1 MTDQVQLS
9 RIIRQWVD
17 AFMHRSMRGWSHH
30 VKATGM
36 SMPQFSILM
45 QLHYKGTCGISEIS
59 ERFEV
64 TTAAASQLVD
74 RLVQSGLIERSEH
87 PDDRRAKQIQLSSKG
102 RKLIENG
109 IEQRYRWVDELAASL
124 NAEERTKVA
133 QALTILTKAA
143 RELEAEKQAA

>member
-1 MTDQVQLS
+1 MTDQAQLS
-9 RIIRQWVD
+9 RNIRQWMDV
-17 AFMHRSMRGWSHH
+17 FMHRPMRGWPHH
-30 VKATGM
+30 VKASGM

-45 QLHYKGTCGISEIS
+45 QLHYKGSCGISEIS

-64 TTAAASQLVD
+64 TTAAASQLVE

-87 PDDRRAKQIQLSSKG
+87 PDDRRAKQIQLSNKG

-133 QALTILTKAA
+133 QALTILTRAA
-143 RELEAEKQAA
+143 RELEAGAEK